1 MSLDW
6 ASHLSLL
13 GNDLRPSALT
23 DLLQYLTEPGIISFS
38 GGLPH
43 PATFP
48 VPEIKEVVNY
58 IMEQEYASALQYG
71 STQGYDKLLRFLAE
85 RSKNYG
91 IQATAENLLITSG
104 SQQGLDLLARLLLD
118 PGDEVIVESPT
129 YLGALGPFDNIRVK
143 FTEVPMD
150 DDGIRVDVLEDI
162 LAQRRQIGKKIKFI
176 YLIPTFQNPTG
187 VTLSA
192 ERRRALVE
200 LAGRYDTLI
209 IEDDP
214 YSELRYAGE
223 AVPPIK
229 SLDTEGRVIY
239 MSTFSKIFSPG
250 ARLAWIIADKAL
262 INKLV
267 YLKESVDLHTST
279 FTQAIVY
286 EYSRRNYL
294 DPHIQKIL
302 PLYAVRREAMLQAM
316 AEYFPAETVW
326 TKPEGGFFLWVTLP
340 EKVNTKD
347 IFPVAAANKVC
358 YVPGYAFYPDG
369 KGMNTMR
376 LCFSATTPEQIKAG
390 IKSLSEVVRSQ
401 L

>member
-1 MSLDW
+1 MSINW
-6 ASHLSLL
+6 GSRLSQL

-23 DLLQYLTEPGIISFS
+23 DLLQYLTEPDIISFS

-58 IMEQEYASALQYG
+58 VMEQEYNSALQYG
-71 STQGYDKLLRFLAE
+71 STQGYDKLIGFLAE
-85 RSKNYG
+85 RSRNYG
-91 IQATAENLLITSG
+91 IKAAAENLLITSG
-104 SQQGLDLLARLLLD
+104 SQQGLDLLARLLLN
-118 PGDEVIVESPT
+118 PGEEVIVESPT
-129 YLGALGPFDNIRVK
+129 YLGALGPFDNMRVK
-143 FTEVPMD
+143 FTEVPLD
-150 DDGIRVDVLEDI
+150 DEGIRIDVLEDI
-162 LAQRRQIGKKIKFI
+162 LARRKQIGKKIKFI

-187 VTLSA
+187 VTLPP

-223 AVPPIK
+223 AAPPVK
-229 SLDTEGRVIY
+229 SFDTEGRVIY
-239 MSTFSKIFSPG
+239 LSTFSKIFAPG
-250 ARLAWIIADKAL
+250 TRLAWIIADKEL
-262 INKLV
+262 ISKLV
-267 YLKESVDLHTST
+267 YLKESADLHTST

-294 DPHIQKIL
+294 DPHIKNIL

-316 AEYFPAETVW
+316 ADYFPAETKW

-376 LCFSATTPEQIKAG
+376 LSFSATTPEQIDAG
-390 IKSLSEVVRSQ
+390 IKRLSEVVRAQ
-401 L
+401 I